1 VPRPRRVREEPV
13 PATWLRV
20 TIGASLNVSRP
31 SGRVQLAV
39 IILTGLLCAC
49 SAPAADTT
57 STSAT
62 PSPSASGTGAP
73 ASGYRVLFT
82 ASTPSATEIFLY
94 DSGSSTPQQLVSLS
108 SASPPEPR
116 FISAQ
121 KIAYVDNPNTGPAK
135 IISLEL
141 GTRAPST
148 EVTVNGY
155 VPAFAYSHDGS
166 RLAYLVHDT
175 SGSGKASLHLRRGAQ
190 ETTLSLNTV
199 PGRGVGRDDEV
210 RLEFAPDDTYLLMVD
225 TYVGNQ
231 GQAPETGQF
240 LVLRSADNSVG
251 FVPPSGISS
260 NATMATWAR
269 HKDRLYYRDAV
280 GVRTWDAGATS
291 VGTMATALHW
301 YDPAPAAD
309 DRWLAFT
316 EIDNTAA
323 PHVRLYDLQSNQVV
337 ATGTAPRSHPIFIT
351 GDTLWYLEEQPCV
364 SECLGGPSQT
374 SGKVLAYSLKTR
386 SETALPFT
394 DVHSLSQLSVAPS

>member
-1 VPRPRRVREEPV
+1 
-13 PATWLRV
+13 
-20 TIGASLNVSRP
+20 
-31 SGRVQLAV
+31 
-39 IILTGLLCAC
+39 
-49 SAPAADTT
+49 
-57 STSAT
+57 
-62 PSPSASGTGAP
+62 
-73 ASGYRVLFT
+73 VLFT
-82 ASTPSATEIFLY
+82 ASTPSASEIFLY
-94 DSGSSTPQQLVSLS
+94 DSASSTPQQLVSLS
-108 SASPPEPR
+108 TASPPEPR
-116 FISAQ
+116 FVAAQ
-121 KIAYVDNPNTGPAK
+121 KIAYVENPNAGPAK

-141 GTRAPST
+141 GSRATST

-175 SGSGKASLHLRRGAQ
+175 SGSGKAALHLRRGAQ
-190 ETTLSLNTV
+190 DTTLNLNTV

-240 LVLRSADNSVG
+240 LVIRSADNTVA
-251 FVPPSGISS
+251 FVPPAGISS

-280 GVRTWDAGATS
+280 GVRTWDAGVAA
-291 VGTMATALHW
+291 VGTLATALHW
-301 YDPAPAAD
+301 YDPAAATD

-316 EIDNTAA
+316 QIDSNSA

-337 ATGTAPRSHPIFIT
+337 ATTTAARSHPIFMT
-351 GDTLWYLEEQPCV
+351 GDTLWYLEEQACA

-374 SGKVLAYSLKTR
+374 SGKVLAYSVKSK
-386 SETALPFT
+386 SEVALPFT
-394 DVHSLSQLSVAPS
+394 DIHNLSQLSVVSS